1 MRVPPFFDDDKAAFW
16 GHRTA
21 YGRGCSSRFLGMVF
35 GAFDCKVTN
44 GRIGSNTHRG
54 QLRTLTPSPDTVGL

>member
-1 MRVPPFFDDDKAAFW
+1 
-16 GHRTA
+16 
-21 YGRGCSSRFLGMVF
+21 MVF